1 MTERQTPAIVLT
13 VREYGEA
20 DLLVTFITPGQGRLT
35 GIAKHARKSRR
46 RFAHCLEPLSRVV
59 FFLSP
64 RTGRDLEFL
73 QKGELVQSFPSLR
86 RDLPRLG
93 AAAVLSEVAGL
104 LAGPP
109 EAIGEIFA
117 SLEAALALLDQGLP
131 PDSMLPAFLLRLLTL
146 GGYGP
151 RLGQCL
157 KCGQEP
163 APPLW
168 FSVPRGGVLC
178 GACRPGGARSLAPSE
193 PGDLEAVAPGP
204 GDAAGETLP
213 PPFPPAPAGSKPGC
227 LQGLPVPS
235 FGTGPQILVLLGEG
249 DRKGTYLTAIWRD
262 DLDED
267 LKLLPLPI
275 SDLSHLRHS
284 GWWRFLCCS

>member
-35 GIAKHARKSRR
+35 GIARHAKKSRR
-46 RFAHCLEPLSRVV
+46 RFAHCLEPLSRVN

-64 RTGRDLEFL
+64 RPGRDLEFL

-93 AAAVLSEVAGL
+93 AAAVLAEVAGL

-117 SLEAALALLDQGLP
+117 TLEEALNLLDQGLP
-131 PDSMLPAFLLRLLTL
+131 PDSLLPVFLLRLLVL

-151 RLGQCL
+151 RLGQCF

-163 APPLW
+163 APPLF
-168 FSVPRGGVLC
+168 FSIPQGGVLC
-178 GACRPGGARSLAPSE
+178 GACRPG
-193 PGDLEAVAPGP
+193 
-204 GDAAGETLP
+204 AAGP
-213 PPFPPAPAGSKPGC
+213 
-227 LQGLPVPS
+227 
-235 FGTGPQILVLLGEG
+235 
-249 DRKGTYLTAIWRD
+249 
-262 DLDED
+262 
-267 LKLLPLPI
+267 LLPLTPGTWKLLRLAGEMPREK
-275 SDLSHLRHS
+275 LSRLRFPPQQRDQGLAVFKAFLLHHLGRGLKS
-284 GWWRFLCCS
+284 WSFWEKVTAPRRADD